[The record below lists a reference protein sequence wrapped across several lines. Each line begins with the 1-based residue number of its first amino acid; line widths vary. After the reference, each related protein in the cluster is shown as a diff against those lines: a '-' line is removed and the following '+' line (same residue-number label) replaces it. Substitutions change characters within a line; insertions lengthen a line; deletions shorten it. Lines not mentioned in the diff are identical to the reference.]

1 MTGVRH
7 RWTLS
12 EFNGAL
18 GDTGTL
24 LPLLIGAI
32 TVGGLSATPVLI
44 GFAIAYLLTGLV
56 YRLPVPVQPMKAIAA
71 LIVVGEISPEAV
83 ALSGVMMG
91 AVLVILGATGA
102 INRLAR
108 LVPRSIIAGL
118 RLGLG
123 ASLAWVATG
132 LMMGEFGLAI
142 ASLALL
148 TIARIVKAP
157 SALLLLVAGFGI
169 AAFSDASTVHVEGPQ
184 TFLWKLSLDLSLA
197 SDTLTDLVL
206 PQLALTLTNAV
217 ILTALV
223 AGDLFGN
230 NAAHVT
236 PRRLCLTSGAMNC
249 ALAPFGAL
257 PMCHGAGG
265 LAAHHAFGARSGA
278 AALMMA
284 CLLVLAALA
293 ADTSTSLLSRFP
305 DSVLG
310 VMLLV
315 AAIELAKD
323 RRLTDSRPSCYPVI
337 AITALTCVVLDPFA
351 GLLAGTVTEVLRKL
365 VLRLIP
371 LREQ

>member
-24 LPLLIGAI
+24 LPLVIGAI

-71 LIVVGEISPEAV
+71 LIVVGEISPDAV

-132 LMMGEFGLAI
+132 LMMGEFGLAT

-169 AAFSDASTVHVEGPQ
+169 AAFSGASTVHVEGPQ
-184 TFLWKLSLDLSLA
+184 TLLWILSLDLSLV

-206 PQLALTLTNAV
+206 PRW
-217 ILTALV
+217 
-223 AGDLFGN
+223 
-230 NAAHVT
+230 
-236 PRRLCLTSGAMNC
+236 P
-249 ALAPFGAL
+249 
-257 PMCHGAGG
+257 
-265 LAAHHAFGARSGA
+265 
-278 AALMMA
+278 
-284 CLLVLAALA
+284 
-293 ADTSTSLLSRFP
+293 
-305 DSVLG
+305 
-310 VMLLV
+310 
-315 AAIELAKD
+315 
-323 RRLTDSRPSCYPVI
+323 
-337 AITALTCVVLDPFA
+337 
-351 GLLAGTVTEVLRKL
+351 
-365 VLRLIP
+365 
-371 LREQ
+371 